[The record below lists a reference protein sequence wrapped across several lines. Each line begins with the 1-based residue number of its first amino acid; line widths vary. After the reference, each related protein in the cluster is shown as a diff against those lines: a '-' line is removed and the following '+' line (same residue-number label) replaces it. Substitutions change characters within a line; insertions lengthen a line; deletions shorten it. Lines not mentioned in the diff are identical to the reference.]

1 MKKNITQELV
11 DLINYSRIKNS
22 PVTDFGLFYKIS
34 QRDAMFIV
42 TVGKKKMIDGNRRL
56 EFLAENEEFEGNT
69 FESLFNNEYEAI
81 KYLLWVGFE
90 IFISDIFNYET
101 EALEK
106 MDLKYYEKDRLNED
120 IRKILVFIKRDEE
133 LEKMDRRYRLL
144 SKDMEK
150 DIENNYFPLEGEPE
164 DIKSYFIKSVYDESK
179 KNINNTGMA
188 WDNITNFSIL
198 GYSITEMKNTDKR
211 RYALNVRFQIE
222 SFLEEKNIFN
232 YYEVEIPAF
241 MNFICEIENEDDET
255 LLRNNL
261 RLLYNLDENLI
272 YKMIIDEFDNF
283 KNYKVEPA
291 QESEKISINDFKY
304 EVLSKLAK
312 YMPGIFCTGSK
323 NVFTISDIEELS
335 EEFMKRSFFDFKKHL
350 FADFALSNIG
360 LKINDINTVSSFYQM
375 IEKIAE
381 KYSRGSN

>member
-34 QRDAMFIV
+34 QKDAMFVV

-56 EFLAENEEFEGNT
+56 EFLAENKEFEGST

-120 IRKILVFIKRDEE
+120 IRKILVFIKRDKE

-211 RYALNVRFQIE
+211 RYALN
-222 SFLEEKNIFN
+222 
-232 YYEVEIPAF
+232 
-241 MNFICEIENEDDET
+241 
-255 LLRNNL
+255 
-261 RLLYNLDENLI
+261 
-272 YKMIIDEFDNF
+272 
-283 KNYKVEPA
+283 
-291 QESEKISINDFKY
+291 
-304 EVLSKLAK
+304 
-312 YMPGIFCTGSK
+312 
-323 NVFTISDIEELS
+323 
-335 EEFMKRSFFDFKKHL
+335 
-350 FADFALSNIG
+350 
-360 LKINDINTVSSFYQM
+360 
-375 IEKIAE
+375 
-381 KYSRGSN
+381 